1 MGVGK
6 VSRWEGTSWMLYG
19 GYTWGRLLGKTL
31 AKAFAFLL
39 ACDPS
44 RRRSWAWALRVT
56 LLRLGRVGDT
66 EEEQDRKVRGQTA
79 WRGPEVFMVKHV
91 ATMFVSSPRVRAPR
105 HDEKAR
111 ALFV

>member
-1 MGVGK
+1 
-6 VSRWEGTSWMLYG
+6 MLYG

-91 ATMFVSSPRVRAPR
+91 ATMFVSSHVYGRRGMMRKPVRSLCDSSRP
-105 HDEKAR
+105 
-111 ALFV
+111 